1 MILTVKARE
10 TRERVE
16 RKVRMAERA
25 NIVDAEEYG
34 TVFLKVCSVSG

>member
-25 NIVDAEEYG
+25 NIVDVEEYG
-34 TVFLKVCSVSG
+34 TIFFESM